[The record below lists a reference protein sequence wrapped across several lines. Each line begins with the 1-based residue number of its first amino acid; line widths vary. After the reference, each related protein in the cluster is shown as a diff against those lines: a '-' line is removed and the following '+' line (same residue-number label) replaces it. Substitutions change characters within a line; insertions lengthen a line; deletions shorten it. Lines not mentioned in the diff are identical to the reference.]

1 MDYQNELEQIQS
13 TVEEKKNEKI
23 RLEEKKKQL
32 DTQKSE
38 IIEELASEGL
48 TAEKLQEEI
57 DKLTKEIED
66 GINKCSSILEE

>member
-1 MDYQNELEQIQS
+1 MDYQRELEQIQS

-57 DKLTKEIED
+57 DKLTKDIESEIE
-66 GINKCSSILEE
+66 KCQEILA